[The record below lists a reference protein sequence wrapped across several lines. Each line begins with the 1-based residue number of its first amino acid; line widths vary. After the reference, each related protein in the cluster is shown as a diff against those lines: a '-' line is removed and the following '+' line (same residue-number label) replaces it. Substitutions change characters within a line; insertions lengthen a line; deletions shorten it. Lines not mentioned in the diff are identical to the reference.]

1 MSINR
6 AAPATEF
13 LPVGGRHLAY
23 DVTGKGPLIVLAHGM
38 GENRTAYREV
48 AARLSAAGFRVART
62 DLRGHGESSTGWASY
77 TRTDVA
83 GDLLA
88 LIRHLGGPA
97 VIVGHSFSGGA
108 ATIAAAEAPDLVRA
122 LVEISPFTR
131 AQQVD
136 LGDLLTHARY
146 RTGATLLMGAALLRS
161 VPLWL
166 RYLDHACPGARPAGF
181 GDHLAAV
188 EADLRRPGRMAVVG
202 KLGRS
207 APTDAGARLADVRCP
222 VLVLMGTLDP
232 DWPDPEAEGKGI
244 VAELPAGLGRL
255 ELIEGAGHYA
265 HVQFPAEVAT
275 AVLKFLKKGGAR
287 G

>member
-6 AAPATEF
+6 KERTTET
-13 LPVGGRHLAY
+13 LTVDGHLLAY

-48 AARLSAAGFRVART
+48 AARLSAAGFRVARM

-83 GDLLA
+83 GDILA

-108 ATIAAAEAPDLVRA
+108 ATIAAAEAPELVRA
-122 LVEISPFTR
+122 VVEIGPFTR
-131 AQQVD
+131 AQQVSM
-136 LGDLLTHARY
+136 GDLVGNARY

-166 RYLDHACPGARPAGF
+166 RYLDHACPGPRPAGF
-181 GDHLAAV
+181 GDYLAAV

-222 VLVLMGTLDP
+222 ALVLMGTLDP
-232 DWPDPEAEGKGI
+232 DWPDPGTEGEGI

-265 HVQFPAEVAT
+265 HVQFPAEVAA
-275 AVLKFLKKGGAR
+275 AVLKFVKGGAR